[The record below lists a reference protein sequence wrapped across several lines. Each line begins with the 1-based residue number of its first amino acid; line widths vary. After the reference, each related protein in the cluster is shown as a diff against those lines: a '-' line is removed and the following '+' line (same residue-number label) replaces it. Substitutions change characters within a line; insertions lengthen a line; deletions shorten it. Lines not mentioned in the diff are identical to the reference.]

1 MVRNTSNREMNKIAL
16 SAIFAIVVIS
26 LGAVGFAGLTMI
38 SSVLAQEDNET
49 MTGNM
54 TMDAA
59 NMTDT
64 NMTNGTGNISGVE
77 DPF

>member
-1 MVRNTSNREMNKIAL
+1 MNKIAL
-16 SAIFAIVVIS
+16 SAIFAILITS

-38 SSVLAQEDNET
+38 SSVIAQEGNET

-54 TMDAA
+54 TMGAS

>member
-1 MVRNTSNREMNKIAL
+1 MNNKTWL
-16 SAIFAIVVIS
+16 AIFAIFLTSIGT
-26 LGAVGFAGLTMI
+26 LELAGLSSI
-38 SSVLAQEDNET
+38 SSTEAQEDNGT
-49 MTGNM
+49 MAGNL
-54 TMDAA
+54 TMGAA

>member
-1 MVRNTSNREMNKIAL
+1 MNKIAL

>member
-1 MVRNTSNREMNKIAL
+1 MSNKTWL
-16 SAIFAIVVIS
+16 AIFAIFLTSIGT
-26 LGAVGFAGLTMI
+26 LEFTGLSII
-38 SSVLAQEDNET
+38 SSAVAQEDNATLAGNLT
-49 MTGNM
+49 MG
-54 TMDAA
+54 AA

>member
-1 MVRNTSNREMNKIAL
+1 MSNKTWL
-16 SAIFAIVVIS
+16 AIFAIFLTSIGT
-26 LGAVGFAGLTMI
+26 LEFTGLSII
-38 SSVLAQEDNET
+38 SSVEAQEDNGTLVGNLT
-49 MTGNM
+49 MG
-54 TMDAA
+54 AA

>member
-1 MVRNTSNREMNKIAL
+1 MNKIAL

-26 LGAVGFAGLTMI
+26 LGSVGFTGLTMI
-38 SSVLAQEDNET
+38 SSVLAQEDNGT

-54 TMDAA
+54 TMGAA

-64 NMTNGTGNISGVE
+64 NMTNGTGNISGAE
-77 DPF
+77 EPF